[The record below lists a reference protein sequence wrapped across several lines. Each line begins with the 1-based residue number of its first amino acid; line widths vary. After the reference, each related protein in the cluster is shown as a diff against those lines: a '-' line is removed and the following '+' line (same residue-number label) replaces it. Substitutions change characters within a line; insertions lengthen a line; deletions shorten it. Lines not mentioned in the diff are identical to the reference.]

1 MEQQISSPTVMVVED
16 FADTREMMRRFLE
29 TGGYAVLEAANG
41 REAVELARRE
51 RPSLIL
57 MDLNLP
63 VLDGFAATLRIREQE
78 PLREVPVVAV
88 TAHDSAESRAA
99 ARAVGCN
106 DYLSKPVTLDQLL
119 SLVERHLRAEAGGRR
134 AEVSQG
140 VGRESV
146 VT

>member
-1 MEQQISSPTVMVVED
+1 MQQQQALGRTVMVVED
-16 FADTREMMRRFLE
+16 FADTREMMRRLLE
-29 TGGYAVLEAANG
+29 AGGYGVVEAANG

-78 PLREVPVVAV
+78 PLRHVPIVAV

-119 SLVERHLRAEAGGRR
+119 SLVGRHVK
-134 AEVSQG
+134 AEVGEGVSQ
-140 VGRESV
+140 ESV
-146 VT
+146 VS